1 MIERE
6 HILYLE
12 HVGLVGFGAEELE
25 LQMLFFANVSSL
37 GERLVIRFSLGC
49 KGQGLEL
56 WFRLCGLGGQADSAA
71 GLQVGSQAA
80 NIEGFGFRV

>member
-12 HVGLVGFGAEELE
+12 HVGLVGFGAQELE

-37 GERLVIRFSLGC
+37 GERLVIRF
-49 KGQGLEL
+49 
-56 WFRLCGLGGQADSAA
+56 R
-71 GLQVGSQAA
+71 
-80 NIEGFGFRV
+80 FRV